1 MASSPLVSVVIPTYT
16 HAHFLAEA
24 IASARDQ
31 DGEPAEIIVV
41 DDGSKD
47 SPEMVV
53 SRYPGVRLIRQQNA
67 GLAAA
72 RNAGWRAC
80 TGALVVF
87 LDADDRLL
95 PGALEANLRL
105 LEANP
110 GSGFVYG
117 RYRFIG
123 RDGSRR
129 KDAHFAELGADPFA
143 AFLRGNVVGMH
154 ATVMYRRE
162 ILAESGGFDPGL
174 RACEDYDLFLRLS
187 RRFRV
192 ACHPHMLAE
201 YRIHGG
207 NMSRNNAFMLDWAL
221 KVLRRQRAAA
231 RADPAWRR
239 AYRQGVRNWRRHY
252 AEQQLGRVWTAPD
265 ARAVLDLARI
275 GVRAPAAVMSMA
287 SGALLR
293 RMPGRA

>member
-1 MASSPLVSVVIPTYT
+1 MASPRISVLMPCFNHGAFIGD
-16 HAHFLAEA
+16 A
-24 IASARDQ
+24 IASVLGQTLDA
-31 DGEPAEIIVV
+31 AEIIVV